1 MAKVVLDVEDKN
13 LSIVLNI
20 LENLKTELISNI
32 SLENNNLKNNTK
44 STQSNKRYISKDKYK
59 EKLYQRKRP
68 LEDEFLA
75 KTTSTGRYLSP
86 QEFKNKLKKGK

>member
-44 STQSNKRYISKDKYK
+44 STQSNKRYISKYK